1 MHFCPV
7 FAVLTKNLGMI
18 ARTLPLLFA
27 IATLFSFTQCESI
40 RPSSASTGLH
50 VTGSVGEI
58 MVVCESGIWNSE
70 IKQHLDSGLTQFIMP
85 YMPDVATFE
94 LVHRKPERFEGS
106 FKRFRN
112 TLFVTIDPN
121 HTGDKGKIEL
131 RKSVWAHGQTVVDI
145 IAKDYPQ
152 LLETVKFG
160 IGQVHDKFDVNE
172 WKRILER
179 YEDRPDLVIGSRLE
193 KNFGINMALPDG
205 SKLVTNRTN
214 FFRIEFP
221 KTFRPMDYGSDGVDA
236 GGLHS
241 GLLVYQ
247 YDYVDSNQMSL
258 ESLLKARDIML
269 RVNVPSEIEG
279 MYMSTQYVD
288 YIYPEGEETSS
299 ADGKINGFDM
309 RGMYMFTGNGKSGTG
324 GAFWAFH
331 FVNEKTNKLVCVSG
345 YLDAPPTTSWTQPLR
360 EIQAVLRSIEIK

>member
-1 MHFCPV
+1 M
-7 FAVLTKNLGMI
+7 LTKNLGMI
-18 ARTLPLLFA
+18 VRTLTLFA
-27 IATLFSFTQCESI
+27 ALTALLSFTQCDSLK
-40 RPSSASTGLH
+40 PSSSSSGLH
-50 VTGSVGEI
+50 VTGNVGEI

-94 LVHRKPERFEGS
+94 LVHRKPNRFEGS
-106 FKRFRN
+106 FKRVRN

-121 HTGDKGKIEL
+121 HTGDKGKIEM
-131 RKSVWAHGQTVVDI
+131 RKSVWAHGQTVIDI

-152 LLETVKFG
+152 MLETVKFG
-160 IGQVHDKFDVNE
+160 IGQVHDKFDKNE
-172 WKRILER
+172 WKRIMER
-179 YEDRPDLVIGSRLE
+179 YEEKPDLVIGSRLE

-221 KTFRPMDYGSDGVDA
+221 KIFRPMDYGDGGVDG

-247 YDYVDSNQMSL
+247 YDFIDSNQL
-258 ESLLKARDIML
+258 TLDKLLTARDTML
-269 RVNVPSEIEG
+269 KYNVPSEIQG
-279 MYMSTQYVD
+279 MYMGTQYVD
-288 YIYPEGEETSS
+288 FLYPEGNETVT

-309 RGMYMFTGNGKSGTG
+309 RGMYKFTGRGKAGTG

-331 FVNEKTNKLVCVSG
+331 FVNEKTKKVVCVSG

-360 EIQAVLRSIEIK
+360 QIQAVLRSVKIT